1 MFEEGGAVMETSL
14 QRIKKHIENLRE
26 FNATPEKGLTRF
38 TFTEAER
45 QARAYLEAELK
56 KIGIEPYAD
65 AAGNLFGRIESENK
79 DAPVIMIG
87 SHYDSV
93 KNGGHFDGPAGVI
106 MALEIMTK
114 LKEEGFK
121 PECPIEFAA
130 LIEEEGG
137 RFGSGLYG
145 SRAMAGKISYQDL
158 LEYKDKDGIS
168 MAEELENNGYDPKK
182 IKEAERKPED
192 IKAFIELHI
201 EQGPIL
207 ENESKDVGL
216 VDFIVGINEFKVK
229 IEGRPDHAGTTP
241 MDMRKD
247 ALLSAA
253 EIVKT
258 VEKSAAAAG
267 EGTVATVGEFRVKP
281 GAANIVPGEVEFT
294 VDIRSKSAELVKQV
308 KSDIKQALENEEEKN
323 QIKHQINELLYVDP
337 IPLSEEIVELFVESA
352 EESGFSYKKMI
363 SGAGHDAMVM
373 AELTDV
379 GLVFVPSRNGRSHC
393 PEEWTDYED
402 LQKGIETI
410 YKTVK
415 KMGGKD
421 E

>member
-1 MFEEGGAVMETSL
+1 LEKGGAVMETSL
-14 QRIKKHIENLRE
+14 ERIKKHIENLRE
-26 FNATPEKGLTRF
+26 FNATPENGLTRF
-38 TFTEAER
+38 TFTKAER

-65 AAGNLFGRIESENK
+65 AAGNLFGRIESKNDDK
-79 DAPVIMIG
+79 PVIMIG

-114 LKEEGFK
+114 LKEEDFK
-121 PECPIEFAA
+121 AEYPIEFAA

-158 LEYKDKDGIS
+158 LGYKDKDGIS
-168 MAEELENNGYDPKK
+168 MAEELENNGFDPKK
-182 IKEAERKPED
+182 IKDAERKPED

-201 EQGPIL
+201 EQGPVL
-207 ENESKDVGL
+207 ENEEKDVGL
-216 VDFIVGINEFKVK
+216 VDFVVGINEFKVK
-229 IEGRPDHAGTTP
+229 LEGRPDHAGTTP

-247 ALLSAA
+247 ALISAA
-253 EIVKT
+253 EIIKT
-258 VEKSAAAAG
+258 VEKSALEAG
-267 EGTVATVGEFRVKP
+267 KGTVATVGEFRVKP

-294 VDIRSKSAELVKQV
+294 VDIRSKSAELVKKV
-308 KSDIKQALENEEEKN
+308 KSDIEQALKSEEEKN
-323 QIKHQINELLYVDP
+323 LIKHEINELLYVDP
-337 IPLSEEIVELFVESA
+337 TPLSKEIVDYFVESA

-373 AELTDV
+373 AGITDV
-379 GLVFVPSRNGRSHC
+379 GLIFVPSLNGRSHC

-415 KMGGKD
+415 KMGGED